1 MTTAPHSHR
10 LPNRSPFDRF
20 IYALVTLGWNKAD
33 IAAYPDHLRLYD
45 SVLTDQNRISFEQV
59 DAKATGLLTHVS
71 LMIAGL
77 GLVAP
82 LVVDNDVELGVV
94 IAEISVYLLIAIG
107 CLRCL
112 SLFHAQQFND
122 DEASLRATFER
133 ELIIRRELYS
143 LCIRVSIAF
152 TLLVFLLLPVLF
164 LWKPER
170 HL

>member
-1 MTTAPHSHR
+1 MTNAPHVHH
-10 LPNRSPFDRF
+10 LPNRSPLDRF
-20 IYALVTLGWNKAD
+20 LYALVTRGWNKTD

-45 SVLTDQNRISFEQV
+45 SVLTDQNRASFEQV

-82 LVVDNDVELGVV
+82 LVVDNDVELGIV
-94 IAEISVYLLIAIG
+94 IAEISVYLLIAVG

-122 DEASLRATFER
+122 DEANLRAILER

-143 LCIRVSIAF
+143 LCIRASIGF
-152 TLLVFLLLPVLF
+152 TMVVFLLLPVLF
-164 LWKPER
+164 FWKPER